1 MSNWTSLRTL
11 LERPKHDGRMGH
23 YDPHQP
29 RVPFGNSDGGQWTAG
44 DVQEAPD
51 LPQSSITQRARQLAA
66 SRADMKRCIDLCYRL
81 LERFQPPGSDRNFF
95 DFQKCLNACLGVN
108 R

>member
-1 MSNWTSLRTL
+1 M
-11 LERPKHDGRMGH
+11 MGGWVTTTPINH
-23 YDPHQP
+23 ACRLATP
-29 RVPFGNSDGGQWTAG
+29 TAG

-51 LPQSSITQRARQLAA
+51 LPQSSIMQRARQLAA